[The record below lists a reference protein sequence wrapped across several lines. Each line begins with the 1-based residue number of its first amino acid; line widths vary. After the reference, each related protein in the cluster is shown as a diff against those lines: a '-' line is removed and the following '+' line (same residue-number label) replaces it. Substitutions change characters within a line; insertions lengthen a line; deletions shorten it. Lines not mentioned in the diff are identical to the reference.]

1 MGNYANPAQQCKLLK
16 ENVREALRKQGFSCL
31 KDRLDEMGDIMKFDV
46 YKLADKYKLTNTE
59 TQILKYILENNQQV
73 LHMAV
78 REVANINFVS
88 AATIIKLSKKMGYTG
103 YTDMIYRLN
112 FMMTSRRKN
121 KERMSDITSF
131 INDIPVE
138 ILRDFMEHL
147 KMHKNHIILVSA
159 TGFSSPLAEYMERKL
174 LVTGFRIIRTN
185 AYAVYDKNCLDAS
198 LVIVVSKSGET
209 DTIVKLVDYA
219 NENHMAVLSFTG
231 EQSNYIG
238 RRSTVNIPILD
249 DKTLDDRNLQS
260 NYFYARVIVVFE
272 YLMSQVLE
280 ELD

>member
-1 MGNYANPAQQCKLLK
+1 
-16 ENVREALRKQGFSCL
+16 
-31 KDRLDEMGDIMKFDV
+31 
-46 YKLADKYKLTNTE
+46 
-59 TQILKYILENNQQV
+59 
-73 LHMAV
+73 MAV